1 MSKEAFGIMCDDS
14 TSIIL
19 KSVQEIFNT
28 ETLKKIHIVRTITI
42 KGMTKGHDY
51 GKLKKG
57 GYGNP
62 TIKKEVIYYKDQV
75 GEDVIEE
82 IDKFNGKAVINGE
95 DVLGNVASL
104 I

>member
-1 MSKEAFGIMCDDS
+1 MAEK
-14 TSIIL
+14 
-19 KSVQEIFNT
+19 
-28 ETLKKIHIVRTITI
+28 KKITHKILVP
-42 KGMTKGHDY
+42 TKDGGY
-51 GKLKKG
+51 VNFKLKKG